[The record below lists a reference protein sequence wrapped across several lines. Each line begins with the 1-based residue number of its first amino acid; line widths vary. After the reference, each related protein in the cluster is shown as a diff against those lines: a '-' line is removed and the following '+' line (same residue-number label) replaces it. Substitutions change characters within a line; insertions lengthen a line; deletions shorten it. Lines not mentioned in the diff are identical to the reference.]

1 MYHREYENFVQL
13 AGETIN
19 TTFAQ
24 FLSIANK
31 MRANKAQLPY
41 DDHERALKLLHAL
54 NLRVWEAKASAIIES
69 PNYETLI
76 MDDLFCKLKSTEID
90 HQTQDK
96 IENPGAPTIA
106 LVSRCGSTSNPS
118 PIIKLHTVIQIYR
131 KISRYPERY
140 IREDIWISKIRRISI
155 IPYLYMISELYYL
168 DPNPKSGYDVDIRY
182 SNNIHTIYSPNDG
195 AKLREVTGA
204 AEAPTK
210 PSVCV
215 MD

>member
-31 MRANKAQLPY
+31 MRTNKAQLPY

-90 HQTQDK
+90 HQTEDK
-96 IENPGAPTIA
+96 IENPDAPTIA

-140 IREDIWISKIRRISI
+140 IREDI
-155 IPYLYMISELYYL
+155 
-168 DPNPKSGYDVDIRY
+168 
-182 SNNIHTIYSPNDG
+182 
-195 AKLREVTGA
+195 
-204 AEAPTK
+204 
-210 PSVCV
+210 
-215 MD
+215 